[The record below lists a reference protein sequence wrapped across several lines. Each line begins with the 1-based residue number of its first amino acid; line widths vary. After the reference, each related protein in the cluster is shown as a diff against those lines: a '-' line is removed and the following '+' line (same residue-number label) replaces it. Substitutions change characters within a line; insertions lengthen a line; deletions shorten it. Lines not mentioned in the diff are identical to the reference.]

1 MKFLLISFLLIFNSA
16 LHAQNAVKVEDV
28 ENKILMGPHAGSR
41 DLSFGVKNILEE
53 VIQDKGF
60 DLAPNATITLQVEL
74 LYFDVKKVTTQ
85 IAVYGKTSDITEIIA
100 KGTLYENGKKKK
112 SVIIKEQAKTL
123 VTSVVIL
130 DKGGKISDSDISA
143 ALKKT
148 CEGIINQLL

>member
-1 MKFLLISFLLIFNSA
+1 MKLFLISLLTLITTTLSA
-16 LHAQNAVKVEDV
+16 QTAVRVESV
-28 ENKILMGPHAGSR
+28 ENKIQVGPHAGNR

-53 VIQDKGF
+53 IIQDKGH
-60 DLAPNATITLQVEL
+60 DLVPTATTTLQIEL
-74 LYFDVKKVTTQ
+74 IYFDVKKVSMQ

-112 SVIIKEQAKTL
+112 SVIVKEQAKTL
-123 VTSVVIL
+123 TTSVVIL

-148 CEGIINQLL
+148 CEGLINQLL

>member
-1 MKFLLISFLLIFNSA
+1 MKFLFASLLLVLSST
-16 LHAQNAVKVEDV
+16 LYAQTAVKVESV
-28 ENKILMGPHAGSR
+28 ENKIEIGPHAGSR

-53 VIQDKGF
+53 IIQDKGF
-60 DLAPNATITLQVEL
+60 DLTPTATSTLHIEL
-74 LYFDVKKVTTQ
+74 LYFDVKKVSMQ

-112 SVIIKEQAKTL
+112 SVIVKEQAKTL

>member
-1 MKFLLISFLLIFNSA
+1 MKFLLISFLLIFNST
-16 LHAQNAVKVEDV
+16 LYAQNAVKVGDV

>member
-1 MKFLLISFLLIFNSA
+1 MKFLLISFLLIFNST
-16 LHAQNAVKVEDV
+16 LYAQNAVKVEDV

>member
-1 MKFLLISFLLIFNSA
+1 MKFLLISFLLIFNST
-16 LHAQNAVKVEDV
+16 LYAQNAVKVGDV
-28 ENKILMGPHAGSR
+28 ENKILIGPHAGSR

>member
-1 MKFLLISFLLIFNSA
+1 MKFLLISFLLIFNST
-16 LHAQNAVKVEDV
+16 LYAQNAVKVGDV
-28 ENKILMGPHAGSR
+28 ENKILIGPHAGSR

-60 DLAPNATITLQVEL
+60 DLAPNATVTLQVEL

>member
-1 MKFLLISFLLIFNSA
+1 MKFLLISFLLIFNST
-16 LHAQNAVKVEDV
+16 LYAQNAVKVGDV
-28 ENKILMGPHAGSR
+28 ENKILIGPHAGSR

-60 DLAPNATITLQVEL
+60 DLAPNATTTLQVEL

>member
-1 MKFLLISFLLIFNSA
+1 MKFLFASLLLVLSST
-16 LHAQNAVKVEDV
+16 LYAQNAVRVETV
-28 ENKILMGPHAGSR
+28 ENKIEIGPHAGSR

-53 VIQDKGF
+53 IIQDKGF
-60 DLAPNATITLQVEL
+60 DLTPTATSTLHIEL
-74 LYFDVKKVTTQ
+74 LYFDVKKVSMQ

-112 SVIIKEQAKTL
+112 SVIVKEQAKTL

>member
-1 MKFLLISFLLIFNSA
+1 MKFLFASLLLVLSST
-16 LHAQNAVKVEDV
+16 LYAQNAVKVESV
-28 ENKILMGPHAGSR
+28 ENKIEVGPHAGNR

-53 VIQDKGF
+53 IIQDKGF
-60 DLAPNATITLQVEL
+60 DLVPTATTTLHIEL
-74 LYFDVKKVTTQ
+74 LYFDIKKVSMQ
-85 IAVYGKTSDITEIIA
+85 IAVYGKNSDITEIIA

-112 SVIIKEQAKTL
+112 SVIVKEQAKTL
-123 VTSVVIL
+123 TTSVVIL

>member
-1 MKFLLISFLLIFNSA
+1 MKFLLISFLLIFNST
-16 LHAQNAVKVEDV
+16 LYAQNAVKVGDV

-60 DLAPNATITLQVEL
+60 DLTPNATITLQVEL

>member
-1 MKFLLISFLLIFNSA
+1 MKFLFASLLLVLSST
-16 LHAQNAVKVEDV
+16 LYAQNAVKVESV
-28 ENKILMGPHAGSR
+28 ENKIEVGPHAGSR

-53 VIQDKGF
+53 IIQDKGF
-60 DLAPNATITLQVEL
+60 DLAPTATTTLHIEL
-74 LYFDVKKVTTQ
+74 LYFDVKKVSMQ
-85 IAVYGKTSDITEIIA
+85 IAVYGKNSDITEIIA

-112 SVIIKEQAKTL
+112 SVIVKEQAKTL
-123 VTSVVIL
+123 TTSVVIL

>member
-1 MKFLLISFLLIFNSA
+1 MKFLLLSFLLIFNST
-16 LHAQNAVKVEDV
+16 LYAQNAVKVEDV

-60 DLAPNATITLQVEL
+60 DLAPNATTTLQVEL

>member
-1 MKFLLISFLLIFNSA
+1 MKFLFASLLLILSST
-16 LHAQNAVKVEDV
+16 LYAQNAVKVESV
-28 ENKILMGPHAGSR
+28 ENKIEIGPHAGSR

-53 VIQDKGF
+53 IIQDKGF
-60 DLAPNATITLQVEL
+60 DLTPTATTTLHIEL
-74 LYFDVKKVTTQ
+74 LYFDVKKVSMQ

-112 SVIIKEQAKTL
+112 SVIVKEQAKTL

>member
-1 MKFLLISFLLIFNSA
+1 MKFLLISFLLIFNST
-16 LHAQNAVKVEDV
+16 LYAQTAVKVEDV

>member
-1 MKFLLISFLLIFNSA
+1 MKFLFASLLLVLSST
-16 LHAQNAVKVEDV
+16 LYAQNAVKVESV
-28 ENKILMGPHAGSR
+28 ENKIEVGPHAGSR

-53 VIQDKGF
+53 IIQDKGF
-60 DLAPNATITLQVEL
+60 DLVPTATTTLHIEL
-74 LYFDVKKVTTQ
+74 LYFDIKKVSMQ
-85 IAVYGKTSDITEIIA
+85 IAVYGKNSDITEIIA

-112 SVIIKEQAKTL
+112 SVIVKEQAKTL
-123 VTSVVIL
+123 TTSVVIL

>member
-1 MKFLLISFLLIFNSA
+1 MKFLLISFLLIFNST
-16 LHAQNAVKVEDV
+16 LYAQNAVKVGDV
-28 ENKILMGPHAGSR
+28 ENKILIGPHTGSR

-60 DLAPNATITLQVEL
+60 DLAPNATVTLQVEL

>member
-1 MKFLLISFLLIFNSA
+1 MKFLILALLSIVCTP
-16 LHAQNAVKVEDV
+16 LYAQNTIKVEDV
-28 ENKILMGPHAGSR
+28 ENKIAVGPHAGSR

-53 VIQDKGF
+53 IIQDKGF
-60 DLAPNATITLQVEL
+60 DITPSSTTTLQVEL

-130 DKGGKISDSDISA
+130 DKGGKISDSDVSA

>member
-1 MKFLLISFLLIFNSA
+1 MKLILAAFLLILSNNLYS
-16 LHAQNAVKVEDV
+16 QNIVKVESV
-28 ENKILMGPHAGSR
+28 ENKIEVGPHAGSR
-41 DLSFGVKNILEE
+41 DLSFGIKNILEE
-53 VIQDKGF
+53 IIQDKGY
-60 DLAPNATITLQVEL
+60 DLTPSATKSIQVEL
-74 LYFDVKKVTTQ
+74 LYFDVKKVSMQ

-100 KGTLYENGKKKK
+100 RGTLFENGKKKK
-112 SVIIKEQAKTL
+112 SVIIKEQAKTI

>member
-1 MKFLLISFLLIFNSA
+1 MKLFLISLLTLITTALSA
-16 LHAQNAVKVEDV
+16 QTTIRVESV
-28 ENKILMGPHAGSR
+28 ENKIQVGPHAGNR

-53 VIQDKGF
+53 IIQDKGH
-60 DLAPNATITLQVEL
+60 DLVPTATTTLQIEL
-74 LYFDVKKVTTQ
+74 IYFDVKKVSMQ

-112 SVIIKEQAKTL
+112 SVIVKEQAKTL
-123 VTSVVIL
+123 TTSVVIL

-148 CEGIINQLL
+148 CEGLINQLL

>member
-1 MKFLLISFLLIFNSA
+1 MKFLLISFLLIFNST
-16 LHAQNAVKVEDV
+16 LYAQNAVKVEDV

-60 DLAPNATITLQVEL
+60 DLAPNATVTLQVEL

>member
-1 MKFLLISFLLIFNSA
+1 MKFLFASLLLVLSST
-16 LHAQNAVKVEDV
+16 LYAQNAVKVESV
-28 ENKILMGPHAGSR
+28 ENKIEVGPHAGSR

-53 VIQDKGF
+53 IIQDKGF
-60 DLAPNATITLQVEL
+60 DLTPTATTTLHIEL
-74 LYFDVKKVTTQ
+74 LYFDVKKVSMQ
-85 IAVYGKTSDITEIIA
+85 IAVYGKNSDITEIIA

-112 SVIIKEQAKTL
+112 SVIVKEQAKTL
-123 VTSVVIL
+123 TTSVVIL

>member
-1 MKFLLISFLLIFNSA
+1 MKFLLISFLLIFNST
-16 LHAQNAVKVEDV
+16 LYAQNAVKVGDV

-60 DLAPNATITLQVEL
+60 DLAPNATVTLQVEL

>member
-1 MKFLLISFLLIFNSA
+1 MKFLLISFLLTFNST
-16 LHAQNAVKVEDV
+16 LYAQNAVKVGDV

>member
-16 LHAQNAVKVEDV
+16 LYAQNAVKVEDV

-60 DLAPNATITLQVEL
+60 DLAPNATTTLQVEL

>member
-1 MKFLLISFLLIFNSA
+1 MKFLLLSFLLIFNST
-16 LHAQNAVKVEDV
+16 LYAQNAVKVEDV

>member
-16 LHAQNAVKVEDV
+16 LYAQNAVKVGDV

>member
-1 MKFLLISFLLIFNSA
+1 MKLILATFLLILSNNLYS
-16 LHAQNAVKVEDV
+16 QNTVKIESV
-28 ENKILMGPHAGSR
+28 ENKIEVGPHAGSR

-53 VIQDKGF
+53 IIQDKGF
-60 DLAPNATITLQVEL
+60 DLAPTATTTLHIEL
-74 LYFDVKKVTTQ
+74 LYFDVKKVSMQ
-85 IAVYGKTSDITEIIA
+85 IAVYGKNSDITEIIA

-112 SVIIKEQAKTL
+112 SVIVKEQAKTL
-123 VTSVVIL
+123 TTSVVIL

>member
-1 MKFLLISFLLIFNSA
+1 MKFLLLSFLTIISTTLT
-16 LHAQNAVKVEDV
+16 AQTTVKVESV
-28 ENKILMGPHAGSR
+28 ENKIEVGPHAGSR

-53 VIQDKGF
+53 IIQDKGF
-60 DLAPNATITLQVEL
+60 DLVPTATKALQIEL
-74 LYFDVKKVTTQ
+74 LYFDVKKVSMQ
-85 IAVYGKTSDITEIIA
+85 IAVYGKNADITEIIA
-100 KGTLYENGKKKK
+100 RGTLYENGKKKK

>member
-1 MKFLLISFLLIFNSA
+1 MKFLLISFLLIFNST
-16 LHAQNAVKVEDV
+16 LYAQNAVKVEDV

-60 DLAPNATITLQVEL
+60 DIAPNATITLQVEL

>member
-1 MKFLLISFLLIFNSA
+1 MKFLLISFLLIFNST
-16 LHAQNAVKVEDV
+16 LYAQTAVKVEDV
-28 ENKILMGPHAGSR
+28 ENKILIGPHAGSR

>member
-1 MKFLLISFLLIFNSA
+1 MSFLLIFNSA
-16 LHAQNAVKVEDV
+16 LYAQNAVKVEDV

-53 VIQDKGF
+53 IIQDKGF
-60 DLAPNATITLQVEL
+60 DLTPTAITTLHIEL
-74 LYFDVKKVTTQ
+74 LYFDVKKVNMQ

>member
-1 MKFLLISFLLIFNSA
+1 MKFLFASLLLILSST
-16 LHAQNAVKVEDV
+16 LYAQTAVKVETV
-28 ENKILMGPHAGSR
+28 ENKIQVGPHAGSR

-53 VIQDKGF
+53 IIQDKGF
-60 DLAPNATITLQVEL
+60 DLTPTATSTLHIEL
-74 LYFDVKKVTTQ
+74 LYFDVKKVSMQ
-85 IAVYGKTSDITEIIA
+85 IAVYGKNSDITEIIA

-112 SVIIKEQAKTL
+112 SVIVKEQAKTL
-123 VTSVVIL
+123 TTSVVIL

>member
-1 MKFLLISFLLIFNSA
+1 MKLFLISLLTLITTALSA
-16 LHAQNAVKVEDV
+16 QTAVRVESV
-28 ENKILMGPHAGSR
+28 ENKIQVGPHAGNR

-53 VIQDKGF
+53 IIQDKGH
-60 DLAPNATITLQVEL
+60 DLVPTATTTLQIEL
-74 LYFDVKKVTTQ
+74 IYFDVKKVSMQ

-112 SVIIKEQAKTL
+112 SVIVKEQAKTL
-123 VTSVVIL
+123 TTSVVIL

-148 CEGIINQLL
+148 CEGLINQLL

>member
-1 MKFLLISFLLIFNSA
+1 MKFLLLSFLLIFNST
-16 LHAQNAVKVEDV
+16 LYAQNAVKVEDV

-60 DLAPNATITLQVEL
+60 DLAPNATVTLQVEL

>member
-1 MKFLLISFLLIFNSA
+1 MKFLLIALLSIVSA
-16 LHAQNAVKVEDV
+16 PLYAQTAVKVEDV

>member
-1 MKFLLISFLLIFNSA
+1 MKFLLLSFLTIISTTLT
-16 LHAQNAVKVEDV
+16 AQTTVKVESV
-28 ENKILMGPHAGSR
+28 ENKIEVGPHAGSR

-53 VIQDKGF
+53 IIQDKGF
-60 DLAPNATITLQVEL
+60 DLVPTATKALQIEL
-74 LYFDVKKVTTQ
+74 LYFDVKKVSMQ
-85 IAVYGKTSDITEIIA
+85 IAVYGKNADITEIIA
-100 KGTLYENGKKKK
+100 RGTLYENGKKKK
-112 SVIIKEQAKTL
+112 SVIVKEQAKTL